1 MVPAGVH
8 TVDAD
13 FEKGELKVKATLKK
27 LPEVWP
33 SPLGVQ
39 RVIATLKK
47 LPEAE
52 QSKKMVNQESF
63 LRNRITKA
71 EEQLRKQQR
80 ENRERK
86 MTQVMYR
93 SLVGEGLQNLSV
105 VDLNELGWLIDS
117 NIREIEEAIKSFRD
131 KMPPPQVV
139 KVTTSS
145 YANHSEK
152 NVMSAKNPFGMAV
165 DGTKIQQGSVELMKP
180 NEIVGFGSNV
190 DIETQN
196 HQWLMELLKQNE
208 NLSLARTK
216 TCCHI
221 HLIVI
226 LICGLVF
233 HSLKHCVV
241 PMKKNCRCCSAL
253 SWVRIE

>member
-1 MVPAGVH
+1 
-8 TVDAD
+8 
-13 FEKGELKVKATLKK
+13 
-27 LPEVWP
+27 
-33 SPLGVQ
+33 
-39 RVIATLKK
+39 
-47 LPEAE
+47 
-52 QSKKMVNQESF
+52 MVNQESF

-93 SLVGEGLQNLSV
+93 SLDGEGLQNLSV

-152 NVMSAKNPFGMAV
+152 NVTSAKNPFGMAV

-208 NLSLARTK
+208 NLSF
-216 TCCHI
+216 
-221 HLIVI
+221 
-226 LICGLVF
+226 G
-233 HSLKHCVV
+233 
-241 PMKKNCRCCSAL
+241 KNEDLLPYPFNSNSNL
-253 SWVRIE
+253 WPSFPFP